1 MIPFIVLAET
11 KHDARARTH
20 KKDIII
26 SAAAG
31 VGYFGCLGL
40 MSFPATRSPDED
52 YACSPADLARA
63 RLIYTEHPS
72 VSCID
77 VPEQGAWKQWLT
89 VECEEE
95 IMQILLAVKEA
106 VKEGSSPG
114 GAATVTVHVTRTHLR
129 ARSVDARGAR
139 MHKQRCGG
147 RVCDSRVYRERRGL
161 AAASKAV
168 VVADGVP
175 ARTPMLDIVEP
186 VLQGVDYRVLEV
198 GYPPS

>member
-1 MIPFIVLAET
+1 M
-11 KHDARARTH
+11 
-20 KKDIII
+20 
-26 SAAAG
+26 AG

-40 MSFPATRSPDED
+40 MSFPTTLSPDED

-89 VECEEE
+89 MECEEE
-95 IMQILLAVKEA
+95 IMQILLAVPCAAGE
-106 VKEGSSPG
+106 
-114 GAATVTVHVTRTHLR
+114 GAATVTVHVTRMHLR

-147 RVCDSRVYRERRGL
+147 RVCDARVRDARVCGGRVCDSRVYREL
-161 AAASKAV
+161 V
-168 VVADGVP
+168 
-175 ARTPMLDIVEP
+175 
-186 VLQGVDYRVLEV
+186 
-198 GYPPS
+198 